1 MLLASCKAMA
11 GIIVDIV
18 AITAVMAR
26 VVVVLVV
33 AAVVMTL

>member
-18 AITAVMAR
+18 AITAVIAR
-26 VVVVLVV
+26 VVVVVV

>member
-18 AITAVMAR
+18 AITAVIAR
-26 VVVVLVV
+26 VVVVVL
-33 AAVVMTL
+33 AAVVMTP